1 MYLNKAIII
10 GNLTRDPEL
19 RAIPSGQ
26 QVCTLGVATNRVY
39 KDKDGQQQK
48 QTEFHN
54 VVVWGR
60 QAETCAQYLK
70 KGQSVMVEGRLQTRS
85 WDGQDGQKKYKTEIV
100 ADRVQF
106 GPKPQNYADG
116 TPVPER
122 SSVRGTA
129 QTDAEKSQ
137 PGSASSPRESA
148 ATGIQYPEENINA
161 EDIPF

>member
-1 MYLNKAIII
+1 MYLNKVLII

-26 QVCTLGVATNRVY
+26 QVATLGVATNRVY
-39 KDKDGQQQK
+39 KDKNGQQQK
-48 QTEFHN
+48 ATEFHA

-60 QAETCAQYLK
+60 QAELCAQYLK

-106 GPKPQNYADG
+106 GPKSIGGSQSGGQQNQPPSSEESKSGSEIEYPQ
-116 TPVPER
+116 
-122 SSVRGTA
+122 
-129 QTDAEKSQ
+129 
-137 PGSASSPRESA
+137 
-148 ATGIQYPEENINA
+148 EEINA